1 MEGLLLKLLP
11 NGLLLTFQQI
21 NSLLGHFIL
30 FLFQESVDN
39 QDLRDKLL
47 ATEQRLYE
55 VQQRRQNKETQSIAV

>member
-1 MEGLLLKLLP
+1 M
-11 NGLLLTFQQI
+11 
-21 NSLLGHFIL
+21 
-30 FLFQESVDN
+30 DN